1 MWEPEKLLC
10 IVCIDSVDVPF
21 INIYVYESA
30 KFTHNY
36 DYLIIFIVNHKSYKY
51 TFKKENRNTEAEKLH
66 CSIYDRTR
74 EIPVFCL

>member
-51 TFKKENRNTEAEKLH
+51 TFKKENRNTEAKKLH